1 MVMVASHFILITKF
15 FFFFFFFENILII
28 KLQVGRKPNIGG
40 HSKIQ
45 SPNPYNMLES
55 CDQNQIHTCVNL
67 IN

>member
-1 MVMVASHFILITKF
+1 MVMVMVASHFILIIK
-15 FFFFFFFENILII
+15 FFFFFENILII